1 MDVGSHINALKTEA
15 RKLASTVS
23 NPVARVGYEKMIE
36 AAISQVSDGLK
47 SEQKDAIGSSADSR
61 KLVMASSTETS
72 TIHNRTWHQYSC
84 NTSPFGQLFIRSKFS
99 ESNSHNE
106 SEDTEYEET
115 QHRIETT
122 LRLHPS
128 RWLQICGITHGI
140 QIAFSKSFQG
150 LDCRLRTY
158 RAVPDNSPIFEFC
171 RKNDVDGIRRLFD
184 ERRASPWDT
193 DSGGWTPLHVSFF
206 HSFIES

>member
-1 MDVGSHINALKTEA
+1 MDVGSHINALRNEA

-23 NPVARVGYEKMIE
+23 NPVVRLGYEKMIK
-36 AAISQVSDGLK
+36 AALVQVSDGLK
-47 SEQKDAIGSSADSR
+47 GEQQDEIGSSADSR

-72 TIHNRTWHQYSC
+72 TIQNRTWYQSSC
-84 NTSPFGQLFIRSKFS
+84 NTSPFGQLFITSKFS
-99 ESNSHNE
+99 ESSSNIK
-106 SEDTEYEET
+106 TENTDDEET

-128 RWLQICGITHGI
+128 RWLQICGITYGV

-150 LDCRLRTY
+150 LDCRLKTY
-158 RAVPDNSPIFEFC
+158 RAVPNDSPIFELC
-171 RKNDVDGIRRLFD
+171 GKGDVDGVRRLFD

-193 DSGGWTPLHVSFF
+193 DSEGHTPLHVKLLP
-206 HSFIES
+206 